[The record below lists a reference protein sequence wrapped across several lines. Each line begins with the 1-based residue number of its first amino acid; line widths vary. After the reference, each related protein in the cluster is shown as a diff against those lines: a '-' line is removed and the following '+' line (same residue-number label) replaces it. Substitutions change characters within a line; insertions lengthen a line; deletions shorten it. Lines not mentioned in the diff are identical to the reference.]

1 MFYFENRIRQ
11 IRWKWLKQMGSTSVK
26 YEHVHNTLKAVMM
39 VNKKLF
45 VIKVLILMKKSREK
59 QQNQ

>member
-11 IRWKWLKQMGSTSVK
+11 IRWKWLKQKDSTGVK
-26 YEHVHNTLKAVMM
+26 YDYVHNTLKAVMM

>member
-11 IRWKWLKQMGSTSVK
+11 IRWKWLKQMGSISVK

-45 VIKVLILMKKSREK
+45 VIKVLILMKK
-59 QQNQ
+59 